1 MPIFNPVS
9 EYQLRI
15 KIRMAMDNRLT
26 MTNVSITAVQSRKSR
41 KDIILDKLFDGYL
54 TLDTKEME
62 KEVLSWKGKVS

>member
-1 MPIFNPVS
+1 
-9 EYQLRI
+9 
-15 KIRMAMDNRLT
+15 

-62 KEVLSWKGKVS
+62 KEVLSWKGKVSWDEYIFEAPVSQIGTFFICVDGI